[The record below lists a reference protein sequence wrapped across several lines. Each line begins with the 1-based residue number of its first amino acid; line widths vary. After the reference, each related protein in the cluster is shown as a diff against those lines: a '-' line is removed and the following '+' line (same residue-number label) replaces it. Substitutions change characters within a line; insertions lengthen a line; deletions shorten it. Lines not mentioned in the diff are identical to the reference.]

1 MSSSSPVKRTFRK
14 ALSLSRKNKVPNGTT
29 EADDPDIS
37 RVAQLVDQLHAN
49 VTSAH
54 EKELTTARL
63 LGIAKT
69 RKEARAF
76 IISHDQAMPLFV
88 SILRNGTLPAKIN
101 VAATL
106 SILCRTKDFRVKVLL
121 GGCIPP
127 LLSLLKSNATEARKA
142 AAEAIYAVSSSGIS
156 DDQVGMKI
164 FVTEGVV
171 QTLWDQLNVK
181 NNDKTVEEFV
191 TGALRNL
198 CGDKEGYWQAILDVG
213 GVDIIVGL
221 LSSENSTSQSN
232 AASLLAHM
240 MLDFPDSVMKIVDSG
255 AIKSLLGLLSD
266 KKDVFVRASAA
277 EALEALSIKSKKGK
291 ESIVDAQGIPLLIG
305 VVVAPSKEGIQ
316 GEVAE
321 ALQRHSMQTLANI
334 CGGMFKLILHLGEL
348 SQSPRLAAP
357 VADIIG
363 ALAHCLMVFKQNGD
377 VEPFESTKIESIL
390 IMLLKPRDNKQVQ
403 ERLLEA
409 MACLYGNAYLS
420 VSISQSEA
428 KKVLVGLITMVS
440 GDAQECLIFSLI
452 RLCTEG
458 VSVWE
463 ALGKREG
470 IQLLISSFG
479 LSNEKH
485 QEYTVKMLSILTKQ
499 VDDSKWALT
508 SAGGVPPLV
517 RLLEV
522 GSEKARYDAAHIL
535 WNLCHYSEDIRVILE
550 SAEAV
555 PAFIR
560 LLKNGGP
567 EEQEVS
573 ANTLIK
579 LVKNGNPSSI
589 NQLLALLLGDSPSS
603 KTHVIKVLGHVLSVA
618 SLSDLVNPGATAYK
632 GLKALVQLFN
642 SSNERTRE
650 HVALVLADLFINRQD
665 LCDGLMTD
673 EAVIP
678 CMKILTS
685 NNQGIATKFPQALN
699 SVSHPIKFKKMSKT
713 SYISE
718 GDIKPLIRKAK
729 TLEIDSAERAMAA
742 LSYEL
747 SDPQVAAEALAEDI
761 ISAITRV
768 LGEGSLE
775 GKQSASRALHQL
787 LKHFPVGDVLTGS
800 SQCRFIVL
808 EVIDSLNAT
817 DVDSTEFLDT
827 LEVVSLLSRT
837 KLGHSSYSPWSG
849 LAEVSSSLDPLL
861 HCLCEGPTSVQDK
874 AIEILSRLSTEQPA
888 ALGDVLFSNSKSI
901 GNLANRIMNSRSQEV
916 RVGGT
921 TLLICVAKEHKIQ
934 SIHALEASG
943 YLKPLIYTL
952 VDMMK
957 QNSSCSSVEI
967 EVRTPRAYRDRS
979 DFRVGDDFDVPDPAT
994 VLGGTVAL
1002 WLLSIISS
1010 FHSKSKIT
1018 MIEAGALEIL
1028 SDKFARHANRDQ
1040 AVFEDTEGIWIS
1052 ALLAAILFQDT
1063 DALSS
1068 STAMSFIQSLSV
1080 LFNSDE
1086 MIDRF
1091 FAAQA
1096 FASLVGHENMEINLA
1111 IANSGTVCGLMSLI
1125 GHIES
1130 DMPNVMALSEEFSL
1144 VKNPDQIVLESLF
1157 QIDEIR
1163 VGPISQSTIPL
1174 LVDLL
1179 RPIPNR
1185 PGAPSF
1191 SVRLLTQIA
1200 HGNDTNKLFIAEA
1213 GALDALTKYLSLSPQ
1228 DLNEA
1233 TVSELLRIMFSN
1245 PDLVQYESALSCM
1258 NQLVAVL
1265 HLGSKSA
1272 RLSAA
1277 RAINELFDSKEI
1289 RDSEA
1294 SIQAIQPLADMLDTP
1309 FEYEQQTALSALI
1322 KLTSDN
1328 YAKAAMLAEVEGNLL
1343 VCLHKIIS
1351 SVANLK
1357 LKSDAAKLCC
1367 ILFGNS
1373 RIRESPITSECIGP
1387 LILLMQSDEE
1397 TAVESSVRA
1406 LGRLLEDENQV
1417 DITSSHDLVGKLVY
1431 LVSGPNHMLIEASI
1445 STLIKLGKDRTPRK
1459 LEMVNLGIIDNCLK
1473 LLPTAPNSLC
1483 TTIAELFRIL
1493 TNSSAISKSLAA
1505 ARSVEPFFML
1515 LFKTDF
1521 DLQGQHSALQVLV
1534 NILEKPRSLSRCKLT
1549 PNQVIEPLISVL
1561 ESPSQ
1566 AIQQLGAELLSH
1578 LLDQEH
1584 FPQDMLTKN
1593 AILPLVH
1600 LVGIGILNLQQT
1612 AIKAL
1617 ENISLSWPKEVS
1629 DAGGIFELSKVI
1641 VQEDPLPSDDLLE
1654 SAALVLSNLLRF
1666 DADYYF
1672 RVPVGVLVKML
1683 YSGLESTVVVA
1694 INSLIV
1700 QEKADSSSAE
1710 LMAEAGAI
1718 DALLDLVRSHHCEEV
1733 SGTLLEELFNNTR
1746 VREMKAC
1753 KYAIAPLAQYLLDPQ
1768 TRSEN
1773 GRLLAALA
1781 LGNLSQHEGLARA
1794 SDSASACRALVF
1806 LLEDQPTKD
1815 MQIVAVCALQNFV
1828 MHSRTNRRTV
1838 AEAGGVLR
1846 IQELLLSSD
1855 SEVVDQTTLLVRYL
1869 FSNHTLQEYASN
1881 ELLKSLTAVL
1891 EKEESS
1897 RSSIKE
1903 EEILKTIHVILSNF
1917 HKLHV
1922 SEATTLCIPHLLTA
1936 LKSGTAAAQDSA
1948 LTTLCLLKHTW
1959 STIPID
1965 MSKSQAMVAAEA
1977 IPFLQIHMKTCPPNF
1992 LDRIES
1998 LLHSL
2003 PGCLTVAIKR
2013 ADNLKQVTGG
2023 TNAFCQLS
2031 IGHGSARYTKVV
2043 SHNTSPEWE
2052 EKFTWAFDVPPKGQ
2066 NLNIVCRSR
2075 NTFGKTTL
2083 GRVTIPIDKVVNEG
2097 SYSDLL
2103 NLGQDTNKDG
2113 SSRTLEL
2120 EMAWSNS
2127 TWNENV

>member
-14 ALSLSRKNKVPNGTT
+14 ALSLSRKDKVSNGTT

-76 IISHDQAMPLFV
+76 IISHDQTMPLFV

-106 SILCRTKDFRVKVLL
+106 SILCKSKDFRVKVLL

-127 LLSLLKSNATEARKA
+127 LLSLLKSNVTESRKA
-142 AAEAIYAVSSSGIS
+142 AAEAIYAVSSGGIS

-171 QTLWDQLNVK
+171 QTLWDQLNAK
-181 NNDKTVEEFV
+181 NNDKTVEGFV
-191 TGALRNL
+191 SGALRNL
-198 CGDKEGYWQAILDVG
+198 CGDKDGYWQAALDAS
-213 GVDIIVGL
+213 GVDVIVGL
-221 LSSENSTSQSN
+221 LSSENPTSQSN
-232 AASLLAHM
+232 IASLLARL
-240 MLDFPDSVMKIVDSG
+240 MLTFPDSVTKIADSG

-266 KKDVFVRASAA
+266 KKDVSVRASAA
-277 EALEALSIKSKKGK
+277 EALEALSLKSKKGK
-291 ESIVDAQGIPLLIG
+291 EAIVDEQGMPLLIG
-305 VVVAPSKEGIQ
+305 AVVAPSKEGIQ

-363 ALAHCLMVFKQNGD
+363 ALAHCLMVFNHNVD
-377 VEPFESTKIESIL
+377 VEPLESTKIESIL
-390 IMLLKPRDNKQVQ
+390 IKLLKPRDNKLVQ

-409 MACLYGNAYLS
+409 MARLYGNAYLS
-420 VSISQSEA
+420 ASINQSEA
-428 KKVLVGLITMVS
+428 KKVLVVLITTTS
-440 GDAQECLIFSLI
+440 GDAHEYLIFSLI

-458 VSVWE
+458 VGLWE

-470 IQLLISSFG
+470 IQLLISSLG
-479 LSNEKH
+479 LSGEKH
-485 QEYTVKMLSILTKQ
+485 QEYAVKMLSILTEQ

-522 GSEKARYDAAHIL
+522 GSEKSRYDAAHIL

-550 SAEAV
+550 SAGAV
-555 PAFIR
+555 PAFIW
-560 LLKNGGP
+560 LLKNGGQ
-567 EEQEVS
+567 EEQEIS
-573 ANTLIK
+573 ADTLIK
-579 LVKNGNPSSI
+579 LIKNGDPSSI
-589 NQLLALLLGDSPSS
+589 NQFLVLLLGNSPSS

-618 SLSDLVNPGATAYK
+618 SLGDLVNPGATAYK
-632 GLKALVQLFN
+632 GLKALVQLFY
-642 SSNERTRE
+642 SSNEGTRE
-650 HVALVLADLFINRQD
+650 HAALVLADFFTNRRD
-665 LCDGLMTD
+665 ICDGLMTD
-673 EAVIP
+673 EAVYP
-678 CMKILTS
+678 CMKLLAS
-685 NNQGIATKFPQALN
+685 NNRGIAIKSPQALK
-699 SVSHPIKFKKMSKT
+699 SVSHRIKSKKMSKA

-718 GDIKPLIRKAK
+718 GDVKPLIRKAK
-729 TLEIDSAERAMAA
+729 TLQIDSAEMAMAA
-742 LSYEL
+742 LANEL
-747 SDPQVAAEALAEDI
+747 SDPRMAAEALAEDI
-761 ISAITRV
+761 VSAITRV

-787 LKHFPVGDVLTGS
+787 LKHFLVGDVLTGS

-827 LEVVSLLSRT
+827 LEVVSLLLRT
-837 KLGHSSYSPWSG
+837 KLGHSTYSPWSG

-861 HCLCEGPTSVQDK
+861 HSLCEGPTSVQDK
-874 AIEILSRLSTEQPA
+874 AIEILSRLSTDQPA
-888 ALGDVLFSNSKSI
+888 ALGDVLVSNSKSI
-901 GNLANRIMNSRSQEV
+901 GMLANRIMNSRSQEV

-921 TLLICVAKEHKIQ
+921 TLLICAAKEHKIQ

-1010 FHSKSKIT
+1010 FNSKSKIT
-1018 MIEAGALEIL
+1018 MTEAGSLEIL
-1028 SDKFARHANRDQ
+1028 SDKLARHTKRGQ

-1052 ALLAAILFQDT
+1052 ALLAAILLKDT
-1063 DALSS
+1063 DVVSS
-1068 STAMSFIQSLSV
+1068 STAMSFIPSLSV
-1080 LFNSDE
+1080 LFSSDE

-1096 FASLVGHENMEINLA
+1096 FASLVGHENNEINLA
-1111 IANSGTVCGLMSLI
+1111 IANSGTVSGMMSLI

-1130 DMPNVMALSEEFSL
+1130 DMPNVMDLSEEFSL
-1144 VKNPDQIVLESLF
+1144 VKNPDQMVLESLF
-1157 QIDEIR
+1157 RIDEIR
-1163 VGPISQSTIPL
+1163 VGPISQNTIPL

-1179 RPIPNR
+1179 RPIANR
-1185 PGAPSF
+1185 PGAPPF

-1228 DLNEA
+1228 DLTEA
-1233 TVSELLRIMFSN
+1233 TISELLRILFSD
-1245 PDLVQYESALSCM
+1245 PDIVQYESALGCM
-1258 NQLVAVL
+1258 NQLIAVL

-1277 RAINELFDSKEI
+1277 RAINELFDSKKI

-1309 FEYEQQTALSALI
+1309 FEYEQQIALSALI

-1343 VCLHKIIS
+1343 FCLHKIIS

-1357 LKSDAAKLCC
+1357 LKSDAAKLCY
-1367 ILFGNS
+1367 ILFGDS
-1373 RIRESPITSECIGP
+1373 RIRESPFTSECIGP

-1397 TAVESSVRA
+1397 KAVESSVQA

-1417 DITSSHDLVGKLVY
+1417 DITSSHDLVGKLVC
-1431 LVSGPNHMLIEASI
+1431 LVSGSNHLLIEASI

-1459 LEMVNLGIIDNCLK
+1459 LEMVNLGIIDNCLN

-1483 TTIAELFRIL
+1483 AAIAELFRIL

-1505 ARSVEPFFML
+1505 ARIVEPFFML

-1521 DLQGQHSALQVLV
+1521 ELQGQHSVLQVLV
-1534 NILEKPRSLSRCKLT
+1534 NILEKPESLSRCKLT

-1584 FPQDMLTKN
+1584 FQQDMLTKN
-1593 AILPLVH
+1593 AVLPLVH

-1666 DADYYF
+1666 DADYYL

-1683 YSGLESTVVVA
+1683 YSGLESTVAVA
-1694 INSLIV
+1694 INALIV
-1700 QEKADSSSAE
+1700 QEKADSLSAE

-1733 SGTLLEELFNNTR
+1733 SGTLLEDLLSNTR

-1753 KYAIAPLAQYLLDPQ
+1753 KYAIAPLSQYLLDPQ
-1768 TRSEN
+1768 TISEN

-1794 SDSASACRALVF
+1794 SDSASACRSLVF
-1806 LLEDQPTKD
+1806 LLEDQPKKD

-1828 MHSRTNRRTV
+1828 MHSRTNRRSV

-1855 SEVVDQTTLLVRYL
+1855 SEVVDQAALLLRYL

-1881 ELLKSLTAVL
+1881 ELIKSLTAVL
-1891 EKEESS
+1891 EKEESG
-1897 RSSIKE
+1897 RSTGK

-1922 SEATTLCIPHLLTA
+1922 SEATTLCIPHLLTE
-1936 LKSGTAAAQDSA
+1936 LKSGTEAAQDSA

-1977 IPFLQIHMKTCPPNF
+1977 IPFIQIYMKTCPPNF

-1998 LLHSL
+1998 LLNSL

-2023 TNAFCQLS
+2023 TNAFCRLS
-2031 IGHGSARYTKVV
+2031 VGHGPARYTKVV
-2043 SHNTSPEWE
+2043 SHNTSPEWKE
-2052 EKFTWAFDVPPKGQ
+2052 MFTWAFDVPPKGQ
-2066 NLNIVCRSR
+2066 KLNIVCRSK

-2083 GRVTIPIDKVVNEG
+2083 GRATVPIDKVVNEG

-2103 NLGQDTNKDG
+2103 NLSQDTNKDG
-2113 SSRTLEL
+2113 TSRTLEL
-2120 EMAWSNS
+2120 VMTWSNS
-2127 TWNENV
+2127 TSNENV